1 MDASFSGAL
10 TSYLVRYIK
19 QTDANEPSAKELEKI
34 AHLQARALSLE
45 NQNKVQAELLGRLE
59 AIKE

>member
-1 MDASFSGAL
+1 
-10 TSYLVRYIK
+10 LVRYIK
-19 QTDANEPSAKELEKI
+19 QNDANEPSAKELEKI

-45 NQNKVQAELLGRLE
+45 NQNIVQAELLSRLE